1 MEKKRLK
8 VLVCGEASFLDSG
21 FSTYQYQL
29 LKRLRNNPN
38 IHVAE
43 FACYTAVNDPRD
55 YKCNWRFYPN
65 AVSSQD
71 PRVKQF
77 NNNPQNS
84 FGKWRFDYCV
94 LDFQPDVVID
104 IRDYWM
110 NGYQET
116 SPLRNYYKWV
126 LMPTIDSEPQQES
139 WISTYCNADAI
150 FTYSDWARDVLLKQ
164 SNNKINYIDT
174 CSPGYDVN
182 YLQGRN
188 YTLEDIKTKLGLPP
202 KSIILGTVMR
212 NQKRKLFAELIKD
225 FRQLLDRLKQEKHPE
240 YNNIYLYLHT
250 NYPDFLCWDIP
261 SLLQEHRVINKVF
274 FTYTCQK
281 CHHIQSLM
289 YSGSKTYCKACHE
302 YSSVMPSVNNGI
314 SRDSLQEIYDI
325 FTMYVQYSICEGF
338 GMPQVEAASCG
349 TPVITMNYSA
359 MEDVIKKLNAYKIN
373 ISYKFRELE
382 TFADRAYP
390 NREDL
395 FEHVKHFLS
404 LTKFQKNIKNLNFQ
418 HRCYLHYQWKDS
430 LDKWENYLNG
440 LYESEYRS
448 DYNQIL
454 EPIQYLNRA
463 YIKENITTNL
473 DQIRYLQNALSHIKL
488 SDHIILKF
496 LNQLNT
502 GYLVENGME
511 RDFTI
516 ENLLDIFD
524 SLISANN
531 NARQIMLE
539 PDLLK
544 EQDFIQYAI
553 SKDTDL

>member
-1 MEKKRLK
+1 
-8 VLVCGEASFLDSG
+8 
-21 FSTYQYQL
+21 
-29 LKRLRNNPN
+29 
-38 IHVAE
+38 
-43 FACYTAVNDPRD
+43 
-55 YKCNWRFYPN
+55 
-65 AVSSQD
+65 
-71 PRVKQF
+71 
-77 NNNPQNS
+77 
-84 FGKWRFDYCV
+84 
-94 LDFQPDVVID
+94 
-104 IRDYWM
+104 
-110 NGYQET
+110 
-116 SPLRNYYKWV
+116 
-126 LMPTIDSEPQQES
+126 
-139 WISTYCNADAI
+139 
-150 FTYSDWARDVLLKQ
+150 
-164 SNNKINYIDT
+164 
-174 CSPGYDVN
+174 
-182 YLQGRN
+182 
-188 YTLEDIKTKLGLPP
+188 
-202 KSIILGTVMR
+202 
-212 NQKRKLFAELIKD
+212 
-225 FRQLLDRLKQEKHPE
+225 
-240 YNNIYLYLHT
+240 
-250 NYPDFLCWDIP
+250 
-261 SLLQEHRVINKVF
+261 
-274 FTYTCQK
+274 
-281 CHHIQSLM
+281 
-289 YSGSKTYCKACHE
+289 
-302 YSSVMPSVNNGI
+302 
-314 SRDSLQEIYDI
+314 
-325 FTMYVQYSICEGF
+325 MYVQYSICEGF

-454 EPIQYLNRA
+454 EPIQHLNRA